1 MPDRIDQF
9 LSHRGYG
16 SRTEVKQLIIRG
28 RVRLDGK
35 RVVDPGMHVVGRMV
49 TVNREEVPVGIDSA
63 TLMFN
68 KPLGYACSTDP
79 REAPL
84 IEELVP
90 PPYSTIGV
98 NPAGRLDRDTSGLLI
113 LTTDGGLIHRLTSPK
128 AGKPK
133 RYRITYTGK
142 LSSNAVGRVAK
153 GLELPDDKDP
163 CRPAELILEGPD
175 RLAEGCFLATLIL
188 TEGRYHQVRR
198 MIAELGGEVVGL
210 HRDRIG
216 ALNLPT
222 DLLPGQLRELTPE
235 ELLQLVKTG

>member
-9 LSHRGYG
+9 LAHRGYG
-16 SRTEVKQLIIRG
+16 SRTEVKQLIARG

-35 RVVDPGMHVVGRMV
+35 RVVDPGMHVVGRVV
-49 TVNREEVPVGIDSA
+49 TVNRDEVPVGLDAA

-84 IEELVP
+84 IEELVV
-90 PPYSTIGV
+90 PPYDAIGV

-128 AGKPK
+128 AAKPK
-133 RYRITYTGK
+133 RYRIAYTGK

-153 GLELPDDKDP
+153 GLQLPDDKDA
-163 CRPAELILEGPD
+163 CRPAELILEGSDP
-175 RLAEGCFLATLIL
+175 RSEHGSLATLIL

-216 ALNLPT
+216 ALDLPA
-222 DLLPGQLRELTPE
+222 DLLPGQMRELTPE
-235 ELLQLVKTG
+235 ELVLLAKTG